1 MQSSTC
7 QLPTTSK
14 GCRDCSEWSPISQSS
29 SQAPQRLP
37 RLYESCWRRTC
48 LGIGLR
54 NVKLHST
61 RSKKLCPPVKSWDS
75 SDVTKPVVLQTD
87 ASKRALGAVLLQEG
101 FPVAYA
107 SRTMTATQERYAQI
121 EKELLAV
128 VFACER
134 FHQPGIPGSRRQSKE
149 LDKHCIGQG

>member
-1 MQSSTC
+1 MVTYLTKFIPGTAEITTPLRELLKKNVPWHWTEKHQSAFDKIKEILST
-7 QLPTTSK
+7 
-14 GCRDCSEWSPISQSS
+14 SQV
-29 SQAPQRLP
+29 
-37 RLYESCWRRTC
+37 
-48 LGIGLR
+48 LR
-54 NVKLHST
+54 FY
-61 RSKKLCPPVKSWDS
+61 
-75 SDVTKPVVLQTD
+75 DVAKPVVLQTD
-87 ASKRALGAVLLQEG
+87 ASKRGLGAALLQEG